1 MLAETYSKLR
11 YYLRDLDGIVWSD
24 DDLLTYFNEA
34 SIELAKKTRMLRTVA
49 VLPYPPV
56 YDFSVMYEWEHEHAF
71 GDIYQCLTPSM
82 SWDMTVCYP
91 WETSYDI
98 QGTDDG
104 VYRLSHPWE
113 SEMVGNSVDPIW
125 MKLPGGFDT
134 AIYAA
139 WDQEEI
145 QSLGQEEL
153 EQTDRF
159 VKTRMGKP
167 QWYYRPD
174 IYSDLFTLYPRPS
187 DVTYQLPDYVD
198 VLGDDGGLWV
208 EDEAIVMPDD
218 TGLNSE
224 PINTEDAVFFWYDVI
239 PDPIDNWSDSECQWP
254 DWTLKWV
261 MAGTLERAFGADNDG
276 YIPSLRDYWKQR
288 KDLAVQVA
296 LKVMRRRG
304 NQVKYRMGEGL
315 SRRTRVRGGSLPS
328 TYPAV

>member
-1 MLAETYSKLR
+1 L
-11 YYLRDLDGIVWSD
+11 
-24 DDLLTYFNEA
+24 
-34 SIELAKKTRMLRTVA
+34 
-49 VLPYPPV
+49 
-56 YDFSVMYEWEHEHAF
+56 
-71 GDIYQCLTPSM
+71 
-82 SWDMTVCYP
+82 
-91 WETSYDI
+91 
-98 QGTDDG
+98 
-104 VYRLSHPWE
+104 
-113 SEMVGNSVDPIW
+113 
-125 MKLPGGFDT
+125 
-134 AIYAA
+134 
-139 WDQEEI
+139 
-145 QSLGQEEL
+145 
-153 EQTDRF
+153 
-159 VKTRMGKP
+159 
-167 QWYYRPD
+167 YYRPD